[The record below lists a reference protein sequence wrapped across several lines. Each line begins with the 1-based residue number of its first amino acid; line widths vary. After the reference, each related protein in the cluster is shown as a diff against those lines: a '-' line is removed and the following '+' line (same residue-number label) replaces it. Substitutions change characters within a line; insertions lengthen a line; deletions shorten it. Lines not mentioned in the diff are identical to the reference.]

1 MECGVLTDKAT
12 HLSYLC
18 WRPQRSWDE
27 WIAEYSRAH
36 QNQVNKRLHLI
47 GIPTV
52 VVSLILLGLSP
63 FLRGLWQWALA
74 LFIIGWTFQ
83 FVGHAFEGKPP
94 EFFKDWRY
102 LLVGLR
108 WWFAK
113 LSGKTP

>member
-1 MECGVLTDKAT
+1 VLG
-12 HLSYLC
+12 
-18 WRPQRSWDE
+18 QRSWDK

-113 LSGKTP
+113 ISGKTP